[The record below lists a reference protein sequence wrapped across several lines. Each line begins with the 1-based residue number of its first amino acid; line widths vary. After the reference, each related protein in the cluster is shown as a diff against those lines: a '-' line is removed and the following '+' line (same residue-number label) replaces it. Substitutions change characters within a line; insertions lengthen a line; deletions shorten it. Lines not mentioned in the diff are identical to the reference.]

1 MAGTRRALVERMRA
15 LDAEGVN
22 CRGFFVLQGVVT
34 PDAKRITKAVLL
46 PDWGR
51 PRTLRALAEQV
62 TPLVCS
68 MVTGGQVRA
77 RCVVMVDHIDVAD
90 VEGWLLGAYGGD

>member
-1 MAGTRRALVERMRA
+1 MVRA
-15 LDAEGVN
+15 
-22 CRGFFVLQGVVT
+22 
-34 PDAKRITKAVLL
+34 
-46 PDWGR
+46 
-51 PRTLRALAEQV
+51 LRALAERV

>member
-34 PDAKRITKAVLL
+34 PDAKRITKAVLFPIGADL
-46 PDWGR
+46 GR
-51 PRTLRALAEQV
+51 CGRWRSGRRRS
-62 TPLVCS
+62 C
-68 MVTGGQVRA
+68 VR
-77 RCVVMVDHIDVAD
+77 
-90 VEGWLLGAYGGD
+90 W